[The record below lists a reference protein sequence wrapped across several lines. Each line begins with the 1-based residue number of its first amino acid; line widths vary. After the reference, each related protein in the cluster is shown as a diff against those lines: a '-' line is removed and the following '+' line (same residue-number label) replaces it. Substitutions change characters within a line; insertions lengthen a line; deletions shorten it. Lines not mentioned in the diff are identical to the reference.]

1 MLLHSATAVILV
13 NHSWLMMV
21 AQIEENS
28 FENKD
33 KTRIKHNCCQKWVFR
48 SPFFIA
54 KSFRKGEQS
63 RDAS

>member
-1 MLLHSATAVILV
+1 MRLHSAAAVILV

-33 KTRIKHNCCQKWVFR
+33 KTDKTPLLSKVI
-48 SPFFIA
+48 
-54 KSFRKGEQS
+54 
-63 RDAS
+63 

>member
-28 FENKD
+28 FENKALYED
-33 KTRIKHNCCQKWVFR
+33 KIQLLSKVGI
-48 SPFFIA
+48 S
-54 KSFRKGEQS
+54 
-63 RDAS
+63 